1 MDFVMTI
8 KFAKDNV
15 FDLYINDEWVMSRGH
30 YENILD
36 EAKRIIESSLINK

>member
-8 KFAKDNV
+8 KLAKDNV
-15 FDLYINDEWVMSRGH
+15 FDLYINDEWIVSRGH